1 MGSKDRK
8 EAIINNQKVHAQA
21 IVNYVLDEVENDSKK
36 IGVLLCEG
44 DENSIDKLVYSAVFP
59 DLVIVPLGSCTT
71 VMRILNRVKKLLASC
86 HLYAFGIID
95 RDALSK
101 PEIKKMKND
110 RGVYTT
116 KLPFIENIV
125 CAPEMIS
132 HLCEDMGLNYEET
145 LEKINE
151 QLMKILWQ
159 KFKEALPINLGI
171 DKKERIESLQIGAHT
186 KKKDIEKVVNR
197 DNILYAYRSK
207 VILSIVA
214 NELHLDGRKGY
225 CEKIKQMLADE
236 NHHES
241 LVKVFASFIP
251 LLETYDFEE
260 IT

>member
-1 MGSKDRK
+1 MGNKGRK
-8 EAIINNQKVHAQA
+8 EEVINNQKMHAQT
-21 IVNYVLDEVENDSKK
+21 IVNYVLDEVEKNSEK

-44 DENSIDKLVYSAVFP
+44 DENSIDKIVYSAVFP
-59 DLVIVPLGSCTT
+59 DLVIVPLGSCCTI
-71 VMRILNRVKKLLASC
+71 MRLLSRVKKILASY

-101 PEIKKMKND
+101 PEIKKMKET

-125 CAPEMIS
+125 CAPEMLN
-132 HLCEDMGLNYEET
+132 HLCEDMNLNYEET

-159 KFKEALPINLGI
+159 KFKESLPINLGI
-171 DKKERIESLQIGAHT
+171 EKKERIESLQIGAHT

-207 VILSIVA
+207 VIVSIVA
-214 NELHLDGRKGY
+214 NELHIDGRKGY
-225 CEKIKQMLADE
+225 YEKIKQMLADE
-236 NHHES
+236 NQHES
-241 LVKVFASFIP
+241 LVKVFANFIP
-251 LLETYDFEE
+251 LLELYDFEA
-260 IT
+260 IS